1 MEEKK
6 SMDKNELINAFGTK
20 DILLAI
26 VGKLS
31 SQILLFSIGIVVVIV
46 ASYLV
51 LGSEALV
58 PTIAILIVFIGGGIG
73 YLFFEQ
79 KQKIE
84 KGEPETI
91 NTMLG
96 NKMKKIIHHDTSS
109 GEERLKVDLWVERL
123 SKSGQGSRDITVVPV
138 KSGETFKVEEKINI
152 KFQSSI
158 DCYLTLLNIGTS
170 GKLTILYPNSI
181 HKENFIEGGKLYEIP
196 GDEYGFE
203 YQLSG
208 PAGTEK
214 LKAIITES
222 KIDLMESQFSAD
234 GQLFKS
240 VSPGAASRDISII
253 EKKIEEIPKN
263 KWNETYFEFNVTN

>member
-1 MEEKK
+1 MKENN

-20 DILLAI
+20 DILSAV

-31 SQILLFSIGIVVVIV
+31 SQILLFSIAIIVVIV
-46 ASYLV
+46 SSYYI

-58 PTIAILIVFIGGGIG
+58 PTIAILVVFIFGAFG

-91 NTMLG
+91 NNLLG
-96 NKMKKIIHHDTSS
+96 TKMKKINHNNISASNDN
-109 GEERLKVDLWVERL
+109 LKVDLWAERL
-123 SKSGQGSRDITVVPV
+123 SKDTNLSRDINVVPV
-138 KSGETFKVEEKINI
+138 KSGETFTVGDKINI
-152 KFQSSI
+152 KFKASK

-170 GKLTILYPNSI
+170 GKLTILYPNTL
-181 HKENFIEGGKLYEIP
+181 HQDNFIEGGKLFEIP

-208 PAGTEK
+208 PAGIEK
-214 LKAIITES
+214 LKAIVTES
-222 KIDLMESQFSAD
+222 KINLVESQFSPD
-234 GQLFKS
+234 GNMFKI
-240 VSPGAASRDISII
+240 VSSDAAARDISII
-253 EKKIEEIPKN
+253 EKKVEEIPQD
-263 KWNETYFEFNVTN
+263 KWNEAYFEFSVK